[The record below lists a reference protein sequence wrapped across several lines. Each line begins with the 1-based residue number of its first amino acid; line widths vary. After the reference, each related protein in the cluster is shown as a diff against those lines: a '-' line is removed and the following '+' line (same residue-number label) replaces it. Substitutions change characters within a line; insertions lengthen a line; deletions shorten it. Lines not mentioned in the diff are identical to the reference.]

1 MKRFLL
7 LALTAGLLS
16 PIAAKAE
23 SIWLMVKIEPFSGG
37 AALEKIQMKN
47 MNQRENEMKKL
58 FERWDK
64 VRKFVKS
71 NSSEITTNSRNRT
84 IICFS

>member
-23 SIWLMVKIEPFSGG
+23 SYTSILKKTKDTVNKIEIWNQEQCDKEAEIFSQTHGMRREICD
-37 AALEKIQMKN
+37 EKN
-47 MNQRENEMKKL
+47 
-58 FERWDK
+58 
-64 VRKFVKS
+64 
-71 NSSEITTNSRNRT
+71 
-84 IICFS
+84 

>member
-23 SIWLMVKIEPFSGG
+23 SYTSILKKTKDTVNKIEIKNREQCDKEAEIFSQTSG
-37 AALEKIQMKN
+37 MR
-47 MNQRENEMKKL
+47 RE
-58 FERWDK
+58 
-64 VRKFVKS
+64 
-71 NSSEITTNSRNRT
+71 
-84 IICFS
+84 ICDDDNK